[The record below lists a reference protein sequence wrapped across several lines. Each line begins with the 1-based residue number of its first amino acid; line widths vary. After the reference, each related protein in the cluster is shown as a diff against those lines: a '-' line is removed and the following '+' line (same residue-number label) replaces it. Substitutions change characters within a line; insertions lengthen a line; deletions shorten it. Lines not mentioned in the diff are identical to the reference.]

1 MNTSPRRVLTEQVRR
16 LRARFAQSVD
26 TLLGEVIPAELL
38 KQWVLEEV
46 VQWRE
51 RLYGPLRTLMLFIEQ
66 VMSTRSRLSGGGR
79 TGYLCARGGGAST
92 GQCEHRSVL

>member
-1 MNTSPRRVLTEQVRR
+1 MNTSKKRFLTEHVRR

-26 TLLGEVIPAELL
+26 TLLGEVIRAELL

-51 RLYGPLRTLMLFIEQ
+51 RL
-66 VMSTRSRLSGGGR
+66 
-79 TGYLCARGGGAST
+79 
-92 GQCEHRSVL
+92 

>member
-1 MNTSPRRVLTEQVRR
+1 MNTSKRRVLTEQVRR

-26 TLLGEVIPAELL
+26 TLLEDVIPAELL

-51 RLYGPLRTLMLFIEQ
+51 RRYGPLRTLVLFIEQ
-66 VMSTRSRLSGGGR
+66 VMRRTRLSGSGR
-79 TGYLCARGGGAST
+79 TGYLCAREGGASS

>member
-1 MNTSPRRVLTEQVRR
+1 MNTSQRRVLTEQVRR

-51 RLYGPLRTLMLFIEQ
+51 RLYGPLRTLMLFIE
-66 VMSTRSRLSGGGR
+66 
-79 TGYLCARGGGAST
+79 
-92 GQCEHRSVL
+92 